1 MRCATARALATGVLL
16 WSVAAAQADIF
27 RPSKEDQVK
36 LGTDAAAKVRKS
48 EKLLPDDHPRVRL
61 LRSAAQRILD
71 AIPADQRKKEIWKFS
86 FDVIDK
92 KEVNAFAFPGGPIFF
107 FNGLIDKLETEDQ
120 LAGVLA
126 HEMTHVRNQHWASA
140 YADNMKR
147 RLGITAIL
155 TIFNAGSS
163 AFDIAGVADDL
174 LVGLPYSRKHES
186 EADRVGLDLMVRAGY
201 NPEGLEFVMRM
212 FASEGGRPWEF
223 VSSHPDP
230 NNRSKAIAKWIKESG
245 KTFPPSTPLSPE
257 VRKKADG
264 QGVKQPAA
272 TKKDG

>member
-1 MRCATARALATGVLL
+1 MRRATARVFTAGVLL
-16 WSVAAAQADIF
+16 FGVASAQGDIF

-36 LGTDAAAKVRKS
+36 LGTEAAAKVRKT
-48 EKLLPDDHPRVRL
+48 EKLLPDDHPRVVL
-61 LRSAAQRILD
+61 LRKAAQRILD
-71 AIPADQRKKEIWKFS
+71 AIPADQRRKEIWKFS

-126 HEMTHVRNQHWASA
+126 HEITHTRNQHWASA

-147 RLGITAIL
+147 RLGIVAIL
-155 TIFNAGSS
+155 TIINAGST

-174 LVGLPYSRKHES
+174 LVGLPYSRRHES
-186 EADRVGLDLMVRAGY
+186 EADRVGLELMVKAGY

-245 KTFPPSTPLSPE
+245 KTFPPSTPLPPE
-257 VRKKADG
+257 VRQKADG
-264 QGVKQPAA
+264 LGKKLPPP